1 MPGLLSSG
9 LGEEAFWWQ
18 RTGPGR
24 HALRGRT
31 AHDFLHRAS
40 AFEAKEE
47 PPPRCYN
54 RQGQV
59 CNMSAL
65 PEDEDKQAA
74 LDKRMERL
82 QADMQLRPQL
92 YLGSQDVM
100 SQVDKAN
107 VLSAEELKNM
117 EANAEAYEIAHM
129 EFVKAY
135 MGYRKELL
143 NWKSA
148 TRGLEDD
155 YALHCRPFH
164 DVTMDCER
172 KWRSA
177 MRMWAAREPLPACMV
192 GVVTP
197 YVRHP
202 RPPQSWLE
210 WLF

>member
-1 MPGLLSSG
+1 MPGLLSCG
-9 LGEEAFWWQ
+9 LGAEAIWSQ
-18 RTGPGR
+18 RIRSRPAPLHGR
-24 HALRGRT
+24 ASQG
-31 AHDFLHRAS
+31 FLHHYS

-47 PPPRCYN
+47 APPRCYN

-59 CNMSAL
+59 CNMSSL

-74 LDKRMERL
+74 LDKRMQRL
-82 QADMQLRPQL
+82 QADTQLRPQL

-117 EANAEAYEIAHM
+117 AANAEAYEMAHM

-177 MRMWAAREPLPACMV
+177 MRMSAAREPLPACMV

-202 RPPQSWLE
+202 RPRQSWLD